1 MNDLKIFNN
10 PEFGE
15 VRMVM
20 VDGEPWFVGK
30 DVAEILGYQDTY
42 GALKKHVDDE
52 DRQNCQNDSFESNR
66 GLTIINESGLYSLV
80 LSSKLESAKKF
91 KRWVTSEV
99 LPTIRKTGSYRYDPF
114 AQKRAEAALNESLS
128 RRAEVILQ
136 CAKETS
142 LSLWKELLIRNAAHV
157 AIGQE
162 VLPPPKAEKT
172 YTATE
177 VGTMLGI
184 SSNLVGRI
192 AKKHSLKTED
202 YGVWCHDIA
211 RNGQKEVEVFR
222 YNDNGVEAIKE
233 FLYS

>member
-1 MNDLKIFNN
+1 MNDLTIFNN

-20 VDGEPWFVGK
+20 MDGEPWFVGK
-30 DVAEILGYQDTY
+30 DVAEALGYSNPRKAIADHVKENHKGVTNCDTL
-42 GALKKHVDDE
+42 GGN
-52 DRQNCQNDSFESNR
+52 QN
-66 GLTIINESGLYSLV
+66 LTIIDEAGLYSLV
-80 LSSKLESAKKF
+80 MRSKTEKAEAF
-91 KRWVTSEV
+91 QEWVTSEV
-99 LPTIRKTGSYRYDPF
+99 LPSIRKTGGYTIRKEDTAVEKGDF
-114 AQKRAEAALNESLS
+114 LLRCAEMVKTQN
-128 RRAEVILQ
+128 
-136 CAKETS
+136 
-142 LSLWKELLIRNAAHV
+142 WKELLVRGAANMV
-157 AIGQE
+157 AGYE
-162 VLPPPKAEKT
+162 LLPPLVVPKT

>member
-1 MNDLKIFNN
+1 M
-10 PEFGE
+10 
-15 VRMVM
+15 
-20 VDGEPWFVGK
+20 
-30 DVAEILGYQDTY
+30 
-42 GALKKHVDDE
+42 
-52 DRQNCQNDSFESNR
+52 
-66 GLTIINESGLYSLV
+66 
-80 LSSKLESAKKF
+80 
-91 KRWVTSEV
+91 
-99 LPTIRKTGSYRYDPF
+99 PTIRKTGSYHHDPY
-114 AQKRAEAALNESLS
+114 AQKRVEAALNESLS

-136 CAKETS
+136 CAKETN